1 MTTIEAEQFDRGMRW
16 LERWGIGHLRRE
28 LLHDVVGEVLEV
40 GAGTGANL
48 PIYGRSAHTTLI
60 DIKSDRLRLARQ
72 KSGKPDTAATCANA
86 HNLPFA
92 SNQFDVV
99 VGTLVFCSIPQPEV
113 ALAEIRRVLRPNGRL
128 LLLEHTRGHG
138 PISRRFTDWLH
149 PLWFALQGECH
160 LNRETAVTVQ
170 NAGFTIEHSS
180 VHGYGLLQMMKAS
193 VIGNPSSVIGER

>member
-1 MTTIEAEQFDRGMRW
+1 MSTIEAKQFDRGMRW
-16 LERWGIGHLRRE
+16 LERWGIGHLRRK
-28 LLHDVVGEVLEV
+28 LLHGVTGRVLEV

-48 PIYGRSAHTTLI
+48 PLYGRFTQTTLV
-60 DIKSDRLRLARQ
+60 DIKPDRLQLARQ
-72 KSGKPDTAATCANA
+72 KSAKPDTPATCADA

-92 SNQFDVV
+92 SDQFDVV
-99 VGTLVFCSIPQPEV
+99 VGTLVFCSIPHPEL
-113 ALAEIRRVLRPNGRL
+113 ALAEIKRVLRPDGRL

-180 VHGYGLLQMMKAS
+180 VPGYGLLQMMKAS
-193 VIGNPSSVIGER
+193 VNGNP

>member
-1 MTTIEAEQFDRGMRW
+1 MSTIEAKQFDRTMRW
-16 LERWGIGHLRRE
+16 LERWGIGHLRRA
-28 LLHDVVGEVLEV
+28 LLHDVAGNVLEV

-48 PIYGRSAHTTLI
+48 PIYGRSTQPTII
-60 DIKSDRLRLARQ
+60 DIKSDRLLLARQ
-72 KSGKPDTAATCANA
+72 KSGKLEMPATCANA

-92 SNQFDVV
+92 SNQFDAV
-99 VGTLVFCSIPQPEV
+99 VGTLVFCSIPNPEQ
-113 ALAEIRRVLRPNGRL
+113 ALAEIRRVLKPNGRL

-193 VIGNPSSVIGER
+193 VNGNR

>member
-1 MTTIEAEQFDRGMRW
+1 MSTIEAKQFDRGMRW
-16 LERWGIGHLRRE
+16 LERWGIGHLRQA
-28 LLHDVVGEVLEV
+28 LLHDVTGQVLEI

-48 PIYGRSAHTTLI
+48 PLYGRSTHTTLI
-60 DIKSDRLRLARQ
+60 DIKPDRLLLARQ
-72 KSGKPDTAATCANA
+72 KSDKPDTPAACANA

-99 VGTLVFCSIPQPEV
+99 VGTLVFCSIPQPEL
-113 ALAEIRRVLRPNGRL
+113 ALAEIKRVLKPDGRL

-193 VIGNPSSVIGER
+193 VNGKP

>member
-1 MTTIEAEQFDRGMRW
+1 MSTIEAKQFDRGIRW
-16 LERWGIGHLRRE
+16 LERWGIGHLRRK
-28 LLHDVVGEVLEV
+28 LLHGVTGRVLEV

-48 PIYGRSAHTTLI
+48 AIYGRSTQITLI
-60 DIKSDRLRLARQ
+60 DIKSDRLQLARQ
-72 KSGKPDTAATCANA
+72 KSDKPDTPATCADA
-86 HNLPFA
+86 QKLPFA
-92 SNQFDVV
+92 GNQFDVV
-99 VGTLVFCSIPQPEV
+99 VGTLVFCSIPQPEL
-113 ALAEIRRVLRPNGRL
+113 ALAEIKRVLTPDGRL

-193 VIGNPSSVIGER
+193 VNGDR

>member
-1 MTTIEAEQFDRGMRW
+1 MSTIEAEQFDRGMRR
-16 LERWGIGHLRRE
+16 LERWGIGHLRRK
-28 LLHDVVGEVLEV
+28 LLHGVKGRVLEV

-48 PIYGRSAHTTLI
+48 PIYGRSTHLTLI
-60 DIKSDRLRLARQ
+60 DIKSDRLQFVRQ
-72 KSGKPDTAATCANA
+72 KSHRPDTPAICADA
-86 HNLPFA
+86 QKLPFA
-92 SNQFDVV
+92 SSQFDAV
-99 VGTLVFCSIPQPEV
+99 VGTLVFCSIPQPDL
-113 ALAEIRRVLRPNGRL
+113 ALAEIKRVLKPDGRL

-170 NAGFTIEHSS
+170 NAGFTIEQSS

-193 VIGNPSSVIGER
+193 VSGNR

>member
-28 LLHDVVGEVLEV
+28 LLHDVAGEVLEV

-60 DIKSDRLRLARQ
+60 DIKPDRLLLARQ
-72 KSGKPDTAATCANA
+72 KSGEPDTPATCANA
-86 HNLPFA
+86 HHLPFA

-138 PISRRFTDWLH
+138 PISRRFTDWLQ
-149 PLWFALQGECH
+149 PFWFALQGECH

-170 NAGFTIEHSS
+170 NAGFTLEHSS

-193 VIGNPSSVIGER
+193 VAGNP

>member
-1 MTTIEAEQFDRGMRW
+1 MSTIEAEQFDRGMRW
-16 LERWGIGHLRRE
+16 LEFWGIGHLRRK
-28 LLHDVVGEVLEV
+28 LLHGVSGRVLEV

-48 PIYGRSAHTTLI
+48 PIYGRSAHITLI
-60 DIKSDRLRLARQ
+60 DIKQDRLQFARQ
-72 KSGKPDTAATCANA
+72 KSKKPGTPATCADA

-92 SNQFDVV
+92 RNQFDVV
-99 VGTLVFCSIPQPEV
+99 VGTLVFCSIPQPEL
-113 ALAEIRRVLRPNGRL
+113 ALAEIKRVLRPDGRL

-193 VIGNPSSVIGER
+193 VNGNP

>member
-1 MTTIEAEQFDRGMRW
+1 MSTIEAKQFDRTMRW
-16 LERWGIGHLRRE
+16 LERWGIGHLRRA
-28 LLHDVVGEVLEV
+28 LLHDVAGNVLEV

-48 PIYGRSAHTTLI
+48 PIYGRSTQPTII
-60 DIKSDRLRLARQ
+60 DIKSDRLLLARQ
-72 KSGKPDTAATCANA
+72 KSGKLEMSATCANA

-92 SNQFDVV
+92 SNQFDAV
-99 VGTLVFCSIPQPEV
+99 VGTLVFCSIPNPEQ
-113 ALAEIRRVLRPNGRL
+113 ALAEIRRVLKPNGRL

-193 VIGNPSSVIGER
+193 VNGNP

>member
-1 MTTIEAEQFDRGMRW
+1 MSTIEAKQFDRGMRF

-28 LLHDVVGEVLEV
+28 LLHGVAGRVLEV

-48 PIYGRSAHTTLI
+48 PIYGRSAHTTVI
-60 DIKSDRLRLARQ
+60 DIKPDRLRLARQ
-72 KSGKPDTAATCANA
+72 KSGKSNTPATCADA
-86 HNLPFA
+86 QRLPFA
-92 SNQFDVV
+92 SSQFDAV
-99 VGTLVFCSIPQPEV
+99 VGTLVFCSIPQPEL
-113 ALAEIRRVLRPNGRL
+113 ALAEIRRVLKPDGRL

-138 PISRRFTDWLH
+138 PFSRCFTDWLQ

-180 VHGYGLLQMMKAS
+180 VHGYGLLQMMKAILNS
-193 VIGNPSSVIGER
+193 NP

>member
-1 MTTIEAEQFDRGMRW
+1 MSTDEAKQFDRGMRF

-28 LLHDVVGEVLEV
+28 LLQGVTGRVLEV

-48 PIYGRSAHTTLI
+48 PIYGRSARTILI
-60 DIKSDRLRLARQ
+60 DIKPDRLRFARQ
-72 KSGKPDTAATCANA
+72 KSGKSDIPASCANA

-92 SNQFDVV
+92 NNQFDVV
-99 VGTLVFCSIPQPEV
+99 VGTLVFCSIPQPEL
-113 ALAEIRRVLRPNGRL
+113 ALAEIKRVLRPDGRL

-138 PISRRFTDWLH
+138 PISRRFTDWMQ

-170 NAGFTIEHSS
+170 NAGFSIEHRSI
-180 VHGYGLLQMMKAS
+180 HGYGLLQLMKAS
-193 VIGNPSSVIGER
+193 VSRSQ

>member
-1 MTTIEAEQFDRGMRW
+1 MSTIEAEQFDRGMRW

-28 LLHDVVGEVLEV
+28 LLRDVTGEVLEV

-48 PIYGRSAHTTLI
+48 PIYGRAVHTI
-60 DIKSDRLRLARQ
+60 IVDIKSDRLQLARQ
-72 KSGKPDTAATCANA
+72 KSSEPDTPATCADA
-86 HNLPFA
+86 QKLPFA

-99 VGTLVFCSIPQPEV
+99 VGTLVFCSIPQPEL
-113 ALAEIRRVLRPNGRL
+113 ALAEIKRVLRPDGRL

-138 PISRRFTDWLH
+138 PISRRFTDWMQ

-180 VHGYGLLQMMKAS
+180 VHGYGLLQLMKAS
-193 VIGNPSSVIGER
+193 VNGNQ

>member
-1 MTTIEAEQFDRGMRW
+1 MSTIEAKQFDRTMRW
-16 LERWGIGHLRRE
+16 LERWGIGHLRRA
-28 LLHDVVGEVLEV
+28 LLHDVAGNVLEV

-48 PIYGRSAHTTLI
+48 PIYGRSTQPTII
-60 DIKSDRLRLARQ
+60 DIKSDRLLLARQ
-72 KSGKPDTAATCANA
+72 KSGKLEMSATCANA

-92 SNQFDVV
+92 SNQFDAV
-99 VGTLVFCSIPQPEV
+99 VGTLVFCSIPNPEQ
-113 ALAEIRRVLRPNGRL
+113 ALAEIRRVLKPNGRL

-193 VIGNPSSVIGER
+193 VNGNQ

>member
-1 MTTIEAEQFDRGMRW
+1 MSTIEAKQYDEGMRF
-16 LERWGIGHLRRE
+16 LERLGIGHLRWE
-28 LLHDVVGEVLEV
+28 LLHEVAGRVLEV

-48 PIYGRSAHTTLI
+48 PLYGRSAHTTLI
-60 DIKSDRLRLARQ
+60 DIKPDRLILARK
-72 KSGKPDTAATCANA
+72 KSGELDTPATCANA

-92 SNQFDVV
+92 SDQFDVV
-99 VGTLVFCSIPQPEV
+99 VGTLVFCSIPQPQL
-113 ALAEIRRVLRPNGRL
+113 ALAEIRRVLRPDGRL

-138 PISRRFTDWLH
+138 PLSRRFTDWLQ

-170 NAGFTIEHSS
+170 NAGFTIDHSS

-193 VIGNPSSVIGER
+193 VAGNQ

>member
-1 MTTIEAEQFDRGMRW
+1 MSTAEAEQFDRGMRW
-16 LERWGIGHLRRE
+16 LERWGIVHLRRE
-28 LLHDVVGEVLEV
+28 LLQNLTGNILEV

-48 PIYGRSAHTTLI
+48 PLYGRSAHTTLI
-60 DIKSDRLRLARQ
+60 DIKPERLLLARQ
-72 KSGKPDTAATCANA
+72 KSGKPDTAATCADA
-86 HNLPFA
+86 QTLPFA
-92 SNQFDVV
+92 SRQFDAV
-99 VGTLVFCSIPQPEV
+99 VGTLVFCSIPQPEA
-113 ALAEIRRVLRPNGRL
+113 ALAEIKRVLRPDGRL

-138 PISRRFTDWLH
+138 AISRRFTDWLQ

-193 VIGNPSSVIGER
+193 LSGGP

>member
-1 MTTIEAEQFDRGMRW
+1 MSTIEAEQFDRGIRW

-28 LLHDVVGEVLEV
+28 LLQDISGNVLEV

-48 PIYGRSAHTTLI
+48 PLYGRSAHITLV
-60 DIKSDRLRLARQ
+60 DIKSDRLLLARR
-72 KSGKPDTAATCANA
+72 KSGLPNTAATCADA
-86 HNLPFA
+86 QTLPFA
-92 SNQFDVV
+92 SHQFDAV

-113 ALAEIRRVLRPNGRL
+113 ALAEIKRVLRPDGRL

-138 PISRRFTDWLH
+138 AISRRFTDWLQ

-193 VIGNPSSVIGER
+193 LSGGP

>member
-1 MTTIEAEQFDRGMRW
+1 MSTIEAEQFDRGMRW

-28 LLHDVVGEVLEV
+28 LLQDVTGHVLEV

-60 DIKSDRLRLARQ
+60 DIKPDRLQLARQ
-72 KSGKPDTAATCANA
+72 KSGKSDMPASCANA

-99 VGTLVFCSIPQPEV
+99 VGTLVFCSIPQPEL
-113 ALAEIRRVLRPNGRL
+113 ALAEIKRVLRPDGRL

-193 VIGNPSSVIGER
+193 VAGNR

>member
-1 MTTIEAEQFDRGMRW
+1 MSTIEAEQFDRGMRW

-28 LLHDVVGEVLEV
+28 LLHGVTGSVLEV

-48 PIYGRSAHTTLI
+48 PLYGRSTHTTLI
-60 DIKSDRLRLARQ
+60 DIKPDRLRLAQR
-72 KSGKPDTAATCANA
+72 KSDKTNTPATCADA
-86 HNLPFA
+86 QRLPFP
-92 SNQFDVV
+92 NDHFDAV
-99 VGTLVFCSIPQPEV
+99 VGTLVFCSIPQPEL
-113 ALAEIRRVLRPNGRL
+113 ALAEIKRVLRPNGRL

-138 PISRRFTDWLH
+138 NISRRFTDWAQ

-193 VIGNPSSVIGER
+193 VNGNR

>member
-1 MTTIEAEQFDRGMRW
+1 MSTIEAKQFDRGMRW
-16 LERWGIGHLRRE
+16 LERWGIGHLRRR
-28 LLHDVVGEVLEV
+28 LLHGVTGRVLEV

-48 PIYGRSAHTTLI
+48 PLYGRSAHTTLI
-60 DIKSDRLRLARQ
+60 DIKSDRLQLARQ
-72 KSGKPDTAATCANA
+72 KSGEWDTPAACANA

-92 SNQFDVV
+92 SKRFDVV
-99 VGTLVFCSIPQPEV
+99 VGTLVFCSIPQPEL
-113 ALAEIRRVLRPNGRL
+113 ALAEIKRVLRPDGRL

-193 VIGNPSSVIGER
+193 VSGNR

>member
-1 MTTIEAEQFDRGMRW
+1 MSTIEAKQFDRGMRW
-16 LERWGIGHLRRE
+16 IERLGIGHLRRK
-28 LLHDVVGEVLEV
+28 LLHGVNGRVLEV

-48 PIYGRSAHTTLI
+48 PLYGRSTQIALI
-60 DIKSDRLRLARQ
+60 DIKPDRLQLARQ
-72 KSGKPDTAATCANA
+72 KSEKPNTPATCANA
-86 HNLPFA
+86 HHLPFA

-99 VGTLVFCSIPQPEV
+99 VGTLVFCSIPQPEL
-113 ALAEIRRVLRPNGRL
+113 ALAEIKRVLKPDGRL

-170 NAGFTIEHSS
+170 EAGFTLEHNS

-193 VIGNPSSVIGER
+193 VNR

>member
-1 MTTIEAEQFDRGMRW
+1 M
-16 LERWGIGHLRRE
+16 
-28 LLHDVVGEVLEV
+28 
-40 GAGTGANL
+40 
-48 PIYGRSAHTTLI
+48 
-60 DIKSDRLRLARQ
+60 
-72 KSGKPDTAATCANA
+72 
-86 HNLPFA
+86 PFA

-138 PISRRFTDWLH
+138 PISRRFTDWLQ
-149 PLWFALQGECH
+149 PLWFAMQGECH

-180 VHGYGLLQMMKAS
+180 VHGYGLLQMMRAS
-193 VIGNPSSVIGER
+193 VAGNR